1 MRQVLYV
8 VRKGAKHPNAAKL
21 FALWATSAEANEIFE
36 RYAYIENL
44 ALNKGP
50 ISQKIAK
57 VLKDRNIKVWSW
69 FDNPETV
76 AKFQWFE
83 SKEGK
88 EYANAIAKAQKDGK

>member
-1 MRQVLYV
+1 V
-8 VRKGAKHPNAAKL
+8 VRKGTKHPNAAKL

-36 RYAYIENL
+36 RNAYVENL
-44 ALNKGP
+44 VLGKGP

-69 FDNPETV
+69 FDSPETV

-83 SKEGK
+83 SSEGREYAKLVARAQKEGK
-88 EYANAIAKAQKDGK
+88 